1 VPLWIS
7 ERDASSVM
15 SMTDAIGALEAGLRV
30 EASGGARNMVKTHVE
45 FGGHGNLHAIGAA
58 FDTGPD
64 GGIVGTKTWA
74 HTPGGAMPLLVLFR
88 ADTGSLLAVI
98 EAFAL
103 GQLRTGGI
111 SGVATKWLAAEEAD
125 ELALVG
131 AGKQAMAQVGAVAAV
146 RRLRR
151 VRVFSRDPVKC
162 SAFAAKLRSRF
173 PAIEAAEAPTVAD
186 CVKGAPI
193 VTLVTRATEPF
204 LGASM
209 LARGAHVNAVGAIT
223 PERAEFH
230 QDLFPRAGR
239 LVADSVEQVRKLS
252 REFRDHLGEGPS
264 GWDGVET
271 LASVVANGLAR
282 KPADDLTVFK
292 AMGAGI
298 SDLSVGIEI
307 LKAAR
312 AKGLGRDL
320 PMPER
325 AEIRFA

>member
-1 VPLWIS
+1 MPLWIT
-7 ERDASSVM
+7 EREVSSVM
-15 SMTDAIGALEAGLRV
+15 AMPDAIRALEAGLRA

-58 FDTGPD
+58 FETGPD
-64 GGIVGTKTWA
+64 GGVVGTKTWA
-74 HTPGGAMPLLVLFR
+74 HTPGGAMPLLVMFS
-88 ADTGSLLAVI
+88 AGTGALLAIV

-111 SGVATKWLAAEEAD
+111 SGVATKWLAAEGAD

-146 RRLRR
+146 RKLRR
-151 VRVFSRDPVKC
+151 VRVFSRDPAKC
-162 SAFAAKLRSRF
+162 AAFAANLRDRF
-173 PAIEAAEAPTVAD
+173 PAVEVAGASTVAD
-186 CVKGAPI
+186 CVKDAPI

-252 REFRDHLGEGPS
+252 REFRDHLGENPS
-264 GWDGVET
+264 GWNGVET
-271 LASVVANGLAR
+271 LASVVAGGR
-282 KPADDLTVFK
+282 GRTPSDDLTVFK
-292 AMGAGI
+292 AMGVGI

-312 AKGLGRDL
+312 EKGLGREL

-325 AEIRFA
+325 AGIRFA